1 MQRVCSGVRRLS
13 QGALSEIRRLQESN
27 IYEVRFYRLGLTSL
41 LEPNASM
48 GVRLIMVDG
57 FVADRLENSEAFVR
71 TDLIILQDVQKEQEI
86 DSTNET
92 RE

>member
-1 MQRVCSGVRRLS
+1 
-13 QGALSEIRRLQESN
+13 
-27 IYEVRFYRLGLTSL
+27 
-41 LEPNASM
+41 M

-86 DSTNET
+86 DLTNET